1 MKNNAI
7 YYNTDCK
14 CSAYSNF
21 FILAIKCT
29 KTEAYKQQSISFKQ
43 TLANEK
49 LVF

>member
-21 FILAIKCT
+21 FILAIQ
-29 KTEAYKQQSISFKQ
+29 YKDRSIQ
-43 TLANEK
+43 TAEHFL
-49 LVF
+49 